1 MKLTSYFSVSKKMLL
16 VGAVLLCA
24 SEFSA
29 GRSMLNQ
36 EVDVFRAEIFG
47 SNDSLRGALTFDNF
61 YSFDYANAGIGTVTF
76 RASSKRFQPFVVDQD
91 APRQLSGWGRS
102 SEASSFISPNFA
114 SGGSSFFVNPRFDD
128 PASLDPS
135 GLPLIPEPSTWLA
148 GALALAAM
156 GFVRRRS
163 LRRLIIRGA

>member
-1 MKLTSYFSVSKKMLL
+1 MKLTSYFSISKKMLL
-16 VGAVLLCA
+16 AGAVLLCA

-36 EVDVFRAEIFG
+36 EVDVFRAEILG

-61 YSFDYANAGIGTVTF
+61 YRFDYANAGIGTVTF
-76 RASSKRFQPFVVDQD
+76 RASSKQFQSFVLDQD
-91 APRQLSGWGRS
+91 SPRAVGGRF
-102 SEASSFISPNFA
+102 SETSSFISPDFA

-128 PASLDPS
+128 ATSPDIVAAV
-135 GLPLIPEPSTWLA
+135 PEPSTWLA
-148 GALALAAM
+148 GALALAAL

-163 LRRLIIRGA
+163 LRRLNIHRA